1 MRADRGDGA
10 STTSEG
16 RRLLSQS
23 HDLGQSRG
31 YCRYSLECRPV
42 LASQAGASQDW
53 LDSHLYGPLLMAG
66 DRVPRAAGVRGG
78 SSTPIQNLTILDV
91 QRKDV

>member
-1 MRADRGDGA
+1 MRAGRGDGA
-10 STTSEG
+10 GTTSEG
-16 RRLLSQS
+16 RRLLSS
-23 HDLGQSRG
+23 PTTLV
-31 YCRYSLECRPV
+31 SLADTPGIAWSRPV

-53 LDSHLYGPLLMAG
+53 LGSHLYGSLFMAG
-66 DRVPRAAGVRGG
+66 DRVPRVAGVRGG